1 MWISRNEV
9 PWPGHRQGSRHP
21 VPRRRLHEHDVVDYD
36 KKGGNITV
44 QYVSYGPVGFLNPA
58 CGVGSTGCATFNN
71 YAIGLSS

>member
-1 MWISRNEV
+1 MNMTF
-9 PWPGHRQGSRHP
+9 
-21 VPRRRLHEHDVVDYD
+21 VDYD
-36 KKGGNITV
+36 KKSGNITV